1 MHLTEIIVLNRM
13 SMKTHVMTD
22 FGRRGGIYSNVIPSA
37 VTNFLDVT
45 PKIVSPQTAKHIR
58 EMYMTLKH
66 MSVFLIYSAPKVEQ

>member
-37 VTNFLDVT
+37 VTNFLDVERRKSYRHKLQNT
-45 PKIVSPQTAKHIR
+45 FVKCTWP
-58 EMYMTLKH
+58 
-66 MSVFLIYSAPKVEQ
+66 